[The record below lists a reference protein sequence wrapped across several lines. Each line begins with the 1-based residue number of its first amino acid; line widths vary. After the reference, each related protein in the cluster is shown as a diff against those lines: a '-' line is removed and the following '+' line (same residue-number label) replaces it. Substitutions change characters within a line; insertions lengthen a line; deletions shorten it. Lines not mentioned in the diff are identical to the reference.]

1 MVPLSFIIW
10 SNEPYR
16 ALEMGIFTSALFW
29 FASLVGNFFLNATI
43 YALDFKNSFKLF
55 FKLPNIVLYRM

>member
-10 SNEPYR
+10 SNEPYH
-16 ALEMGIFTSALFW
+16 ALEMGIFISALFW
-29 FASLVGNFFLNATI
+29 FSSLGGNLFLNATI

-55 FKLPNIVLYRM
+55 FKLPNFVLYSM